1 MLPGTV
7 VCIMRQCSIPINITV
22 FFSAQTLIRKKTG
35 GGGEHDIL
43 GTRALAQHQSNKNVA
58 RKPAKANQATHIDA
72 HVTAVHKHYFRHLYV
87 LFSLGTYISDAR

>member
-43 GTRALAQHQSNKNVA
+43 GTRALAQHQSNRNVA
-58 RKPAKANQATHIDA
+58 VESQQNKSATHIDTHA
-72 HVTAVHKHYFRHLYV
+72 NAVHWHYCHNFHV
-87 LFSLGTYISDAR
+87 LSWNVYT